1 MGPEVKLLE
10 KKLEK
15 YSAAKYCV
23 TCASGTDALILALLS
38 LKIGKGDYVVCPS
51 FTFPATA
58 EAILITGAIPI
69 FVDVSKTTY
78 NLCYKK
84 LENILEKNKSNKN
97 KIKAIIAVDLYGLP
111 ANYIKLNKIAKEY
124 KVSVIADA
132 AQSFGASLNKIKV
145 GAVNN
150 VTCTSFFPAKP
161 LGCYG
166 DGGAVFVNSK
176 NLKDKI
182 ASLRAH
188 GKSKDKYTIIDIG
201 LNSRLDTIQ
210 AVILLEKMKIFD
222 WELKTRNIIAKEYLK
237 ELKDYYELPFIPK
250 GTSSAWAQFTL
261 QTKRRSKVLN
271 FLREKNIPTAIY
283 YPIPMHKQPAYKN
296 YNTNHL
302 DLNNSIE
309 LSKCVFSIPIHPYLD
324 NIQIEFIIKNL
335 KDASKY

>member
-1 MGPEVKLLE
+1 MKKIKFLDLQSQQKKLKVSLYKNLNNVLKNTNYIMGPEVKLLE

-15 YSAAKYCV
+15 YSAAKHCV

-182 ASLRAH
+182 VSLRAH

-250 GTSSAWAQFTL
+250 GSSSAWA
-261 QTKRRSKVLN
+261 
-271 FLREKNIPTAIY
+271 
-283 YPIPMHKQPAYKN
+283 
-296 YNTNHL
+296 
-302 DLNNSIE
+302 
-309 LSKCVFSIPIHPYLD
+309 
-324 NIQIEFIIKNL
+324 
-335 KDASKY
+335 